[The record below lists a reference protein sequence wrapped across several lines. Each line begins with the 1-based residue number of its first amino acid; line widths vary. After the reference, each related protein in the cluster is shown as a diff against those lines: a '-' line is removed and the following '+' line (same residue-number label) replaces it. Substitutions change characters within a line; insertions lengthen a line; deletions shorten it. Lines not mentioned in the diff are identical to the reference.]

1 MVSSSY
7 RFGWKLKPAS
17 IDSDVRIFYVKEMEM
32 SWLIALMGLSVVA
45 TIGAG
50 FWLEMKPRQLPTPAW
65 LKGGLL
71 ANLALFATGMAGA
84 MLMGVGDVM
93 AAEPMAGAA
102 MEITLGK
109 GLALLGIGL
118 PTGLAA
124 IGAAIAL
131 GPIGSASLAV
141 IAEKPEMF
149 GRTLI
154 YMGLAEG
161 IAIYGLVMS
170 ILLLGKL

>member
-1 MVSSSY
+1 MTG
-7 RFGWKLKPAS
+7 F
-17 IDSDVRIFYVKEMEM
+17 
-32 SWLIALMGLSVVA
+32 IALMVIPVA
-45 TIGAG
+45 ATLAAG
-50 FWLEMKPRQLPTPAW
+50 IWLELKPRRVPAGW
-65 LKGGLL
+65 LKGGML
-71 ANLALFATGMAGA
+71 ANVALFGLG
-84 MLMGVGDVM
+84 LVGVTLFGVQDVL
-93 AAEPMAGAA
+93 AAEPAAAAAAG
-102 MEITLGK
+102 ITLGQ
-109 GLALLGIGL
+109 GLALLGVGL

-170 ILLLGKL
+170 ILLLGKF

>member
-1 MVSSSY
+1 MIGLIVLMCVPVAATL
-7 RFGWKLKPAS
+7 GAGIWLTLKPQ
-17 IDSDVRIFYVKEMEM
+17 RIAAG
-32 SWLIALMGLSVVA
+32 WL
-45 TIGAG
+45 
-50 FWLEMKPRQLPTPAW
+50 Q
-65 LKGGLL
+65 GGLL
-71 ANLALFATGMAGA
+71 ANLALFGLGVAGVL
-84 MLMGVGDVM
+84 LMGVQEVM
-93 AAEPMAGAA
+93 AAEAA
-102 MEITLGK
+102 ATAAREITLGQ

-124 IGAAIAL
+124 IAAAMAL

-149 GRTLI
+149 GRTLV